1 MPGER
6 LNVVTMSSFW
16 IQRLGRFGSLGVRVA
31 LAVALLGVLVSSAQ
45 AQTAPTNVTF
55 QPGTISNATSTSILV
70 AAGGLQAGAQ
80 VVLDNFGALLTTA
93 EGAGL
98 RAEIPAGIPAGQY
111 TVRVVNPDGGNAAAG
126 SPLTVLGPTST
137 PAPTH
142 TPAPT
147 AFARPQLVV
156 LSFGASTPEI
166 VPDQNLDFE
175 MTLQNAGGGTATN
188 IVAEFVAGDF
198 QPRTTGG
205 IRSIGALGPGAT
217 SRFFQPLYATRDLV
231 GKQIAVQE
239 VRVTYTNPEGQSY
252 SDSFRLT
259 FPVRQPIAG
268 VAQPTA
274 TPTTAPIVRPQ
285 LLVTA
290 YNTDVAQLQPG
301 SSFSL
306 ELDLQNTGTSVARRV
321 TLIVGGGSTS
331 STPGGTPDPSNPGGI
346 TGGSGDFTNFAPL
359 GASNVQSLG
368 DLEPG
373 QSFVARQPL
382 IVNSTTN
389 AGAFPMKLTFIYVD
403 AQGRAFQDDQVIT
416 LLVYKSPQV
425 EIAFSRDPGL
435 LFAGQM
441 NILPLQVT
449 NLRKDSTILGNMR
462 VGVADGSPL
471 GASFENN
478 TVLIGALEAG
488 GSYPLDATVYP
499 DGPGTLP
506 LVVTINYTDDFNQP
520 QTITATLDVE
530 VMESAPID
538 PGFPPDG
545 GVDPGLPAP
554 TESFTDMLVRF
565 LKGLLGLGSGRTTT
579 SPGFDPMMP
588 MEPEVFS
595 VPPKG
600 RVGAS
605 LG

>member
-1 MPGER
+1 
-6 LNVVTMSSFW
+6 MSSFW
-16 IQRLGRFGSLGVRVA
+16 RKSPGRSAWSHSVSA
-31 LAVALLGVLVSSAQ
+31 LAHLLVLVSLALAPAATL
-45 AQTAPTNVTF
+45 AQTAPSNISF
-55 QPGTISNATSTSILV
+55 QPGTVSNATSTSILV
-70 AAGGLQAGAQ
+70 SAAGLQAGAQ
-80 VVLDNFGALLTTA
+80 VVLDNFGALVTTV

-98 RAEIPAGIPAGQY
+98 RAEIPAGIPAGAY
-111 TVRVVNPDGGNAAAG
+111 TVRVVNPDGGTATAAA
-126 SPLTVLGPTST
+126 PLNVLGPTST
-137 PAPTH
+137 PAPTT

-156 LSFGASTPEI
+156 ISFGASTPEI

-175 MTLQNAGGGTATN
+175 MTVQNAGGGTATN

-205 IRSIGALGPGAT
+205 IRSLGSLAPGAT
-217 SRFFQPLYATRDLV
+217 SRFFQPLYATKDLR

-239 VRVTYTNPEGQSY
+239 VKVTYTNPEGQSY

-259 FPVRQPIAG
+259 FPVKQPVSG
-268 VAQPTA
+268 PVQPTA

-301 SSFSL
+301 SAFSL
-306 ELDLQNTGTSVARRV
+306 ELDLQNVGTGPARRV

-331 STPGGTPDPSNPGGI
+331 SVPGGTPDPGNPGGV
-346 TGGSGDFTNFAPL
+346 TGGGGDFTNFAPL

-368 DLEPG
+368 DLEAG
-373 QSFVARQPL
+373 QTFVARQPL
-382 IVNSTTN
+382 IVNSTTA
-389 AGAFPMKLTFIYVD
+389 AGAFPMKLTFIYID
-403 AQGRAFQDDQVIT
+403 AQGKSYQDDQVIT
-416 LLVYKSPQV
+416 LLVFKSPQV

-435 LFAGQM
+435 LIMGQP

-462 VGVADGSPL
+462 VGVAEDSGS
-471 GASFENN
+471 GATFENN
-478 TVLIGALEAG
+478 TALIGALEAG

-499 DGPGTLP
+499 DAAGTLP

-530 VMESAPID
+530 VMDAPPID
-538 PGFPPDG
+538 PNFPPDG
-545 GVDPGLPAP
+545 GPVDPGIDN
-554 TESFTDMLVRF
+554 TQESFTDMLVRF
-565 LKGLLGLGSGRTTT
+565 LKGFLGLGSGRS
-579 SPGFDPMMP
+579 SPGGGGTFVEPAV
-588 MEPEVFS
+588 PEVIS

-600 RVGAS
+600 RAQNDAG
-605 LG
+605 L

>member
-1 MPGER
+1 MSFSRITR
-6 LNVVTMSSFW
+6 LN
-16 IQRLGRFGSLGVRVA
+16 RFARA
-31 LAVALLGVLVSSAQ
+31 LAAGAAHLVVLASLALAPAAS
-45 AQTAPTNVTF
+45 AQTAPSNITF
-55 QPGTISNATSTSILV
+55 QPGTVSNATSTSILV
-70 AAGGLQAGAQ
+70 SASELQAGAQ
-80 VVLDNFGALLTTA
+80 VVLDNFGALVTTV
-93 EGAGL
+93 EGGGL
-98 RAEIPAGIPAGQY
+98 RAEIPAGIPAGAY
-111 TVRVVNPDGGNAAAG
+111 TVRVVNPDGGTATAALA
-126 SPLTVLGPTST
+126 LNVLGPTST
-137 PAPTH
+137 PAPTN
-142 TPAPT
+142 TAAPT

-156 LSFGASTPEI
+156 VSFGASTAEI

-175 MTLQNAGGGTATN
+175 MTVQNAGGGTATN

-205 IRSIGALGPGAT
+205 IRSLGSLGPGAT
-217 SRFFQPLYATRDLV
+217 SRFFQPLYATRDLR

-239 VRVTYTNPEGQSY
+239 VKITYTNPEGQSY

-259 FPVRQPIAG
+259 FPIKQAVSGP
-268 VAQPTA
+268 AQPTA

-290 YNTDVAQLQPG
+290 YNTDVSKLQPG

-306 ELDLQNTGTSVARRV
+306 ELDLQNVGTGPARRV

-331 STPGGTPDPSNPGGI
+331 SSSGGTPDPSNPGGV

-368 DLEPG
+368 DLAPG
-373 QSFVARQPL
+373 QTFVARQPL

-389 AGAFPMKLTFIYVD
+389 AGAFPMKLTFLYVD
-403 AQGRAFQDDQVIT
+403 AQGRAYQDDQVIT

-425 EIAFSRDPGL
+425 EIAFSRDPGP

-462 VGVADGSPL
+462 VGIAEDAPT
-471 GASFENN
+471 GATFENN
-478 TVLIGALEAG
+478 TALIGALEAG
-488 GSYPLDATVYP
+488 GSYPLDATIYP
-499 DGPGTLP
+499 DAAGSLP
-506 LVVTINYTDDFNQP
+506 LVVTINYTDDFNQA
-520 QTITATLDVE
+520 QVITATLNVE

-538 PGFPPDG
+538 PVFPPDG
-545 GVDPGLPAP
+545 GGGDPDIENPQ
-554 TESFTDMLVRF
+554 ESFTDMLVRF
-565 LKGLLGLGSGRTTT
+565 LKGLFGLGSGRT
-579 SPGFDPMMP
+579 SPGVTGPLMP
-588 MEPEVFS
+588 SQPEVIV

-600 RVGAS
+600 
-605 LG
+605 

>member
-1 MPGER
+1 MSFSRITR
-6 LNVVTMSSFW
+6 LN
-16 IQRLGRFGSLGVRVA
+16 RFARA
-31 LAVALLGVLVSSAQ
+31 LAAGVAHLVVLAGLALAPAAS
-45 AQTAPTNVTF
+45 AQTAPSNITF
-55 QPGTISNATSTSILV
+55 QPGTVSNATSTSILV
-70 AAGGLQAGAQ
+70 SASGLQAGAQ
-80 VVLDNFGALLTTA
+80 VVLDNFGALVTTA
-93 EGAGL
+93 EGGGL
-98 RAEIPAGIPAGQY
+98 RAEIPAGIPAGAY
-111 TVRVVNPDGGNAAAG
+111 IVRVVNPDGGTATAALA
-126 SPLTVLGPTST
+126 LNVLGPTST
-137 PAPTH
+137 PAPTN
-142 TPAPT
+142 TAAPT

-156 LSFGASTPEI
+156 VSFGASTPEI

-175 MTLQNAGGGTATN
+175 MTVQNAGGGTATN

-205 IRSIGALGPGAT
+205 IRSLGSLGPGAT
-217 SRFFQPLYATRDLV
+217 SRFFQPLYATRDLR

-239 VRVTYTNPEGQSY
+239 VKITYTNPEGQSY

-259 FPVRQPIAG
+259 FPIKQAVSGP
-268 VAQPTA
+268 AQPTA

-290 YNTDVAQLQPG
+290 YNTDVSKLQPG

-306 ELDLQNTGTSVARRV
+306 ELDLQNVGTGPARRV

-331 STPGGTPDPSNPGGI
+331 SSSGGTPDPSNPGGV

-368 DLEPG
+368 DLAPG
-373 QSFVARQPL
+373 QTFVARQPL

-389 AGAFPMKLTFIYVD
+389 AGAFPMKLTFLYVD
-403 AQGRAFQDDQVIT
+403 AQGRAYQDDQVIT

-425 EIAFSRDPGL
+425 EIAFSRDPGP

-462 VGVADGSPL
+462 VGIAEDAPT
-471 GASFENN
+471 GATFENN
-478 TVLIGALEAG
+478 TALIGALEAG
-488 GSYPLDATVYP
+488 GSYPLDATIYP
-499 DGPGTLP
+499 DAAGSLP
-506 LVVTINYTDDFNQP
+506 LIVTINYTDDFNQA
-520 QTITATLDVE
+520 QVITATLNVE

-538 PGFPPDG
+538 PVFPPDG
-545 GVDPGLPAP
+545 GGGDPDIENPQ
-554 TESFTDMLVRF
+554 ESFTDMLVRF
-565 LKGLLGLGSGRTTT
+565 LKGLFGLGSGRT
-579 SPGFDPMMP
+579 SPGVTGPPMP
-588 MEPEVFS
+588 SQPEVIV

-600 RVGAS
+600 
-605 LG
+605 